1 MNLKR
6 KQLQKNNTF
15 CISLISNGQAH
26 QHRAPTPPYSTT
38 ERPRR
43 RHQELRGHHRSP
55 GRELRTERQ
64 PQGRQPAHHR
74 ALTWQV
80 LRLKAP
86 PRLGDQRGLVLLL
99 RTRNRRD
106 VKGPSTTPSHLH
118 SSQPTTP
125 PFNRRP
131 AATPSPPPPRLHPR
145 ECRRK
150 ARERAGREG
159 TTHVSHGAAR
169 PPATAAATVGGQE
182 EAAMEAPRDPRGVAN
197 GSGRDQWEWA
207 WPHAHPGSGSRAPSS
222 PASFASWLRLLRPAS
237 FPVMHCVA
245 RVSERC
251 ALLSLPPC
259 VAFLVPSL
267 RRGQVGEA
275 QQAGFSGGGLCG

>member
-1 MNLKR
+1 MNLKC

-15 CISLISNGQAH
+15 CFSLISNGQAH

-43 RHQELRGHHRSP
+43 RHQEQTGHHRSP
-55 GRELRTERQ
+55 GRGLRTERQ

-131 AATPSPPPPRLHPR
+131 AATPSPPTPTPP
-145 ECRRK
+145 
-150 ARERAGREG
+150 ARVPPESKGESGARGDHSRQPWCGE
-159 TTHVSHGAAR
+159 AAR
-169 PPATAAATVGGQE
+169 NGRSNCRGTGRSGDGGTA
-182 EAAMEAPRDPRGVAN
+182 
-197 GSGRDQWEWA
+197 
-207 WPHAHPGSGSRAPSS
+207 
-222 PASFASWLRLLRPAS
+222 
-237 FPVMHCVA
+237 
-245 RVSERC
+245 
-251 ALLSLPPC
+251 
-259 VAFLVPSL
+259 
-267 RRGQVGEA
+267 
-275 QQAGFSGGGLCG
+275 

>member
-1 MNLKR
+1 MNLKC

-15 CISLISNGQAH
+15 CFSLISNGQAH

-55 GRELRTERQ
+55 GRGLRTERQ

-131 AATPSPPPPRLHPR
+131 AATPSPPHPDSTR
-145 ECRRK
+145 ASAAGK
-150 ARERAGREG
+150 QGRER
-159 TTHVSHGAAR
+159 GAR
-169 PPATAAATVGGQE
+169 GPLTS
-182 EAAMEAPRDPRGVAN
+182 AMV
-197 GSGRDQWEWA
+197 
-207 WPHAHPGSGSRAPSS
+207 
-222 PASFASWLRLLRPAS
+222 
-237 FPVMHCVA
+237 
-245 RVSERC
+245 
-251 ALLSLPPC
+251 
-259 VAFLVPSL
+259 
-267 RRGQVGEA
+267 RRGRPQRP
-275 QQAGFSGGGLCG
+275 QQL